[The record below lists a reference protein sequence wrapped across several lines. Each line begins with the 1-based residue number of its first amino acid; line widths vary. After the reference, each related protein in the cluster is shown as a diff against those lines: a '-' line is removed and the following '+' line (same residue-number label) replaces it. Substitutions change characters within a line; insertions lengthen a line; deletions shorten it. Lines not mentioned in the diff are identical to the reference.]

1 MGVAPK
7 FGAGS
12 TKGVPMNPELAEL
25 ARLRTHQALAGLMKK
40 KDQKIVRSKEEQDRL
55 LDLERNLILLP
66 RARRTQ

>member
-1 MGVAPK
+1 
-7 FGAGS
+7 
-12 TKGVPMNPELAEL
+12 MNPELAEL
-25 ARLRTHQALAGLMKK
+25 ARLRTRQALAGLMKKK